1 MKLFHPTHHLPPSLA
16 LAGLL
21 VTATA
26 MKAAP
31 QQTLAPSVAAE
42 QRTFLEASRHEH
54 APAYEWKPVAT
65 FTFDDA
71 AALKDFRITDGEWKI
86 KDGQLKATGNKP
98 GGNNRT
104 ILITPEI
111 EGAQRIEFDATLLP
125 RPDGRVGDICVRLNA
140 DPQTGSFARGYALI
154 AAQYFNQAN
163 VCYRLNIPIARTEC
177 SPVVPGKRHHI
188 ILEWRLP
195 EGHLRFFVDDTIV
208 VDAWD
213 RAAPLPPDPTKWIG
227 LSTYG
232 TDMIVDNLVISS
244 GTLVPKAPRKP
255 EGKPAAKPDAPAEQQ

>member
-1 MKLFHPTHHLPPSLA
+1 MILTPKKLLSLIGLVA
-16 LAGLL
+16 LTASGLR
-21 VTATA
+21 
-26 MKAAP
+26 AAP
-31 QQTLAPSVAAE
+31 QQPVAPSVVAE

-54 APAYEWKPVAT
+54 APAYEWKPVAN
-65 FTFDDA
+65 FNFDDA
-71 AALKDFRITDGEWKI
+71 TALKEFRITDGEWKI
-86 KDGQLKATGNKP
+86 EDGQLKATDSKP
-98 GGNNRT
+98 GSNNRT
-104 ILITPEI
+104 ILIAPEI

-140 DPQTGSFARGYALI
+140 DPETGSFAHGYALI

-163 VCYRLNIPIARTEC
+163 VCYRLDIPIARTE
-177 SPVVPGKRHHI
+177 SEPIVPGQRHHI
-188 ILEWRLP
+188 TLEWRPP

-213 RAAPLPPDPTKWIG
+213 RTSPLPPDPTKWIG

-244 GTLVPKAPRKP
+244 GTKIPRPKNPKQ
-255 EGKPAAKPDAPAEQQ
+255 AAKKGPTM